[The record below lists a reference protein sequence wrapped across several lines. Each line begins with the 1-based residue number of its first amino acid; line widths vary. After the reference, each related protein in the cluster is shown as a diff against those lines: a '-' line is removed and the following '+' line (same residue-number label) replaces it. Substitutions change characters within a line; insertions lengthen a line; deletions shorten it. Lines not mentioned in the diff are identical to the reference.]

1 MHYNLQ
7 KGDWKKEL
15 VGINEALQHLTK
27 QKDKSNNA
35 MLKFKSNSHNAGK
48 VVHERVLTTF
58 QERGTKDTELVH
70 VLLYDIFVR
79 YFRVI
84 SQ

>member
-35 MLKFKSNSHNAGK
+35 MIKFKSNSHNAGK
-48 VVHERVLTTF
+48 DL
-58 QERGTKDTELVH
+58 
-70 VLLYDIFVR
+70 
-79 YFRVI
+79 
-84 SQ
+84 SQV

>member
-27 QKDKSNNA
+27 QKHKSDHA
-35 MLKFKSNSHNAGK
+35 LIKFKSNSHNAGNGI
-48 VVHERVLTTF
+48 HF
-58 QERGTKDTELVH
+58 
-70 VLLYDIFVR
+70 
-79 YFRVI
+79 
-84 SQ
+84 